1 MLSRR
6 ISSKTSNAS
15 GQFLK
20 LFAFTLLTTAGLPS
34 GWAQVDPG
42 TKKAAKDAIQITD
55 ASREDTPNDFLRVTF
70 VSAGTPVTTLNRP
83 GSLRAFA
90 TATTFYEPPLA
101 LKEFPL
107 YSGLVNDD
115 SKTLV
120 AMRCQPPQ
128 REITDAVLATWP
140 NVFAAI
146 QRDLGIDPAKCE
158 APAGDDDTR
167 AFCFAHSYKNE
178 AGDNVP
184 ISLAHSMSYAATAF
198 EAYSPL
204 AAWLKNKYGIFPA
217 FSGLGFSVKDSYYLD
232 AQHPMSTQQILA
244 KSISPEYVLKNVS
257 LKDAGCRCIS
267 VAPYE
272 GRANDPLDPEF
283 VWSAG
288 GDGECKA
295 VSKLETAK

>member
-1 MLSRR
+1 MKPHR
-6 ISSKTSNAS
+6 ISRKTPIAS
-15 GQFLK
+15 TRFSS
-20 LFAFTLLTTAGLPS
+20 LFAFALLASVALPG

-42 TKKAAKDAIQITD
+42 AKKAVKDATQITD
-55 ASREDTPNDFLRVTF
+55 ATREDTPNDFLRVTF

-90 TATTFYEPPLA
+90 TATAFYEPPLT

-120 AMRCQPPQ
+120 AMRCQPPR
-128 REITDAVLATWP
+128 RETTDAVLATWP

-146 QRDLGIDPAKCE
+146 QRDLGIDPAKCD
-158 APAGDDDTR
+158 APAADDDTR
-167 AFCFAHSYKNE
+167 AFCFAHSYTNE

-184 ISLAHSMSYAATAF
+184 ISLAHSMSYASKAF

-257 LKDAGCRCIS
+257 LKAAGCRCIS